1 MSSDLA
7 ALLRLDELRNGEY
20 ENVPLTPGHLY
31 GGWSQALALRAA
43 AATVDPRLPL
53 RACTAVFPSPG
64 DAGMPLRIRVQPV
77 RDGRS
82 SAVRQVTAS
91 QHGEV
96 RLVMTASFQAE
107 VAGGDWQAPATALP
121 AAPEEIATDT
131 SRLVG
136 MDPVEFRPVGTARV
150 DAGAPVMTPPHPFW
164 ARPRTAPPEGPG
176 AAAAVLAFVS
186 DYMLVAVSQQPGS
199 LLPPGARAASLDHA
213 LWLHRPVDPAAWLLY
228 DAAPLSIAAGRG
240 LVRGT
245 VRDTSGALVAS
256 FTQETITLP
265 PRE

>member
-1 MSSDLA
+1 MSTDLA
-7 ALLRLDELRNGEY
+7 ALLRLAELGEGEY
-20 ENVPLTPGHLY
+20 ENVPLAPGHLY

-43 AATVDPRLPL
+43 AATVDPHLPF
-53 RACTAVFPSPG
+53 RASASVFPSAG

-82 SAVRQVTAS
+82 SAIRQVTVT

-96 RLVMTASFQAE
+96 RLLVTASFQAE
-107 VAGGDWQAPATALP
+107 VAGGEWQAPATALP
-121 AAPEEIATDT
+121 AGPEQLSTDT
-131 SRLVG
+131 SQLVG
-136 MDPVEFRPVGTARV
+136 MDPVEFRPVGNARF

-164 ARPRTAPPEGPG
+164 ARPRTTPPDGPG

-186 DYMLVAVSQQPGS
+186 DYMVVAVSQQPES
-199 LLPPGARAASLDHA
+199 LLAPGAMTASLDHA
-213 LWLHRPVDPAAWLLY
+213 LWLHRPFDPAAWLLY

-245 VRDTSGALVAS
+245 VRDTGGALVAS

-265 PRE
+265 PRP